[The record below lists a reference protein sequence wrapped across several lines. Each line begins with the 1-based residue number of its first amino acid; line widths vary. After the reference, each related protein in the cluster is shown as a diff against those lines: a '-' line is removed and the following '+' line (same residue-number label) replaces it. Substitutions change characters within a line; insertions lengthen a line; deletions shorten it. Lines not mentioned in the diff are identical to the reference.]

1 MPETSIML
9 AIIQLMKVMELPL
22 LMNLIWMCLSVL
34 IMGRAPGEELA
45 VPVI

>member
-1 MPETSIML
+1 ML
-9 AIIQLMKVMELPL
+9 VIIPLMQMMELHL